1 MKLRRMTPMARP
13 VATSRMIHPTMPP
26 IVGGRAGRVPATS
39 GHMTSDSNKASDRR
53 TRGGT

>member
-13 VATSRMIHPTMPP
+13 VATSRIIQPTMPP
-26 IVGGRAGRVPATS
+26 RVGGRAGRVPATS
-39 GHMTSDSNKASDRR
+39 GHMTSDNSSASDRR